1 MTRIIPIIVLLL
13 LTAAGVRLMTRPKLK
28 NFTPSEFGIWWP
40 FMSADLLLKL
50 DALRERRGTP
60 IIISSAAGALGR
72 DDNEADTSQHN
83 ILRWGEV
90 RAVDFFATVPAENER
105 GWDYIRDPYDRSKLY
120 QDMRAVGFTGIGI
133 YTDTSPG
140 NLAHGD
146 VRQDRTASSPATWAR
161 VGGAYTG
168 IAEVIA

>member
-1 MTRIIPIIVLLL
+1 MKYAAAL
-13 LTAAGVRLMTRPKLK
+13 LTILAIAIGARTMTRPKLK

-40 FMSADLLLKL
+40 FMSADLLQKL

-60 IIISSAAGALGR
+60 IIISTAAGALGR
-72 DDNEADTSQHN
+72 DDNQGDTSQHN

-133 YTDTSPG
+133 YTDTTPG

-146 VRQDRTASSPATWAR
+146 VRQDRSASNPATWAR
-161 VGGAYTG
+161 INHNYTG
-168 IAEVIA
+168 IQEVLA